1 MHARQAANLQRVRA
15 LTRLSSRPRSL
26 RFCAALTCAALCS
39 LPAAPALAEPV
50 QDFNVQL
57 KDIQRDGRYS
67 IVLTGNSYDTTGLRP
82 PIVTDNAL
90 RFARGIR
97 IRREFLTKAYQC
109 DVDAVREALRMPDG
123 KRTYTQRLRD
133 LAGSL
138 RRTRAKLR
146 RALVK
151 KVETCVRSQVGFGN
165 SVADARPTF
174 KEPTPANFFVYL
186 SKPAAKKAEFT
197 LTALVVLDEKGW
209 LWKQAPLL
217 RTFRLAMNL
226 NAFWPGTSGP
236 FGYRLEMPGGGTA
249 GIRASVA
256 ELKLTL
262 TGLTRRENGKRLFW
276 LTRPACPRSRN
287 VRFQSA
293 FTYEGGLK
301 QTKSIEIPCP
311 RFIG

>member
-1 MHARQAANLQRVRA
+1 VRA
-15 LTRLSSRPRSL
+15 LTRLTPRPRSL
-26 RFCAALTCAALCS
+26 RFCALACAALCS
-39 LPAAPALAEPV
+39 LPASPARAEPV

-57 KDIQRDGRYS
+57 KDIKADGRYS

-97 IRREFLTKAYQC
+97 VRPEFLTKAHQC
-109 DVDAVREALRMPDG
+109 DVDAVRDALRLPDG
-123 KRTYTQRLRD
+123 KRTYTQRLRN
-133 LAGSL
+133 LAGTL
-138 RRTRAKLR
+138 RRTRSKLP
-146 RALVK
+146 RALADKVK
-151 KVETCVRSQVGFGN
+151 TCVRSQVGFGN
-165 SVADARPTF
+165 SVADVRPTF
-174 KEPTPANFFVYL
+174 AEPTPANFFVYL

-197 LTALVVLDEKGW
+197 LTALVVLDENGW

-226 NAFWPGTSGP
+226 NGFWQPGAGGP
-236 FGYRLEMPGGGTA
+236 FGYRLVMPGGGTA

-256 ELKLTL
+256 ELKMTL
-262 TGLTRRENGKRLFW
+262 TGLTQTKNGKRIFW
-276 LTRPACPRSRN
+276 LTRPTCPRSRN